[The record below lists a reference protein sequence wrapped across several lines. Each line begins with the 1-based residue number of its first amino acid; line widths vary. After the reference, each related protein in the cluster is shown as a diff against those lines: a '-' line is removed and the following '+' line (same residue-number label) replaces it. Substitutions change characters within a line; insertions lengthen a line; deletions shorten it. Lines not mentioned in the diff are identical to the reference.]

1 MFTTRV
7 TIALMKHNTK
17 NPIKSIREQLGLTQ
31 GQMAKGI
38 GFRRETTVSNY
49 ENGYRTPDPRTAYKI
64 IKLADSKNIK
74 ITLEDIYPPD
84 IYTKI

>member
-1 MFTTRV
+1 
-7 TIALMKHNTK
+7 MKHNTK
-17 NPIKSIREQLGLTQ
+17 NPIKIIRDRLGLTQ
-31 GQMAKGI
+31 GEMATAI

-64 IKLADSKNIK
+64 INLAGSKNIK